1 MKKLRSYYSN
11 VRHHQNHHH
20 HHHNHHNVVS
30 SFSERR
36 WIFFPLLIGSIFALF
51 LLFLTT
57 LTSPTRFL
65 PFTRPVLLSGSG
77 SSAFVESKIKP
88 QQVSSLPSSPRF
100 AYLVSGSAGD
110 GKSLRRTLLAL
121 YHPNNRYVVHLD
133 RASSNEE
140 REELHGYIKNSTLF
154 ARFMNVHMI
163 EKANLVTYR
172 GPTMVANTLHAAAIL
187 LREGADWD
195 WFINLSSSDYP
206 LVTQDDLLHIF
217 SHLPRDLNFIDHTS
231 NIGWKASQRAKPVII
246 DPGLYLNKKSDVF
259 WVTQRRSIPTAFKL
273 FTGSAWMALS
283 RPFIDYCIWGWD
295 NLPRTVLMYYSNFL
309 SSPEGYFHTVLCN
322 AEEFRNTTVNSDLH
336 YISWDNPPKQHPHH
350 LTLADMTKMVN
361 SNAPFARKFRRED
374 PVLDKIDDELL
385 NRGTGM
391 ATPGGWC
398 IGSREN
404 GSDPCDVIGDTG
416 VIRPGPGAKRLEN
429 LVTWL
434 LSTENFR
441 PKQCK

>member
-20 HHHNHHNVVS
+20 HHNIV
-30 SFSERR
+30 SERK
-36 WIFFPLLIGSIFALF
+36 WIFFPILIGSIFALF
-51 LLFLTT
+51 LLYLTT
-57 LTSPTRFL
+57 LTSPSGIRFL
-65 PFTRPVLLSGSG
+65 PFTRPVLLSGSE

-88 QQVSSLPSSPRF
+88 QPISSLPSPPRF
-100 AYLVSGSAGD
+100 AYLISGSTGD

-133 RASSNEE
+133 RESSPEE
-140 REELHGYIKNSTLF
+140 REELYGYIKNSSLF
-154 ARFMNVHMI
+154 GRFENVHMI

-283 RPFIDYCIWGWD
+283 RPFVDYCIWGWD

-336 YISWDNPPKQHPHH
+336 FISWDNPPKQHPHH
-350 LTLADMTKMVN
+350 LTIADMTKMVN
-361 SNAPFARKFRRED
+361 SNAPFARKFKRED

-385 NRGTGM
+385 NRGPGM

-398 IGSREN
+398 IGSNEN
-404 GSDPCDVIGDTG
+404 GSDPCVVIGDTDI
-416 VIRPGPGAKRLEN
+416 IRPGPGAKRIEN
-429 LVTWL
+429 LVTSL

-441 PKQCK
+441 PEQCK